1 MATVETS
8 LSKIR
13 GNYFSKIDAN
23 AGFLQIPLE
32 KTSWE
37 LTHFLTPWGRFH
49 YRKLPFAL
57 TSAPEIFS
65 KETNRILENCKNV
78 KIHMDDVLIMGE
90 TENEHDE
97 NVKIVLDKN
106 KSSGITLNKKK
117 CFFKQKEIEFL
128 GFKVSNKA

>member
-23 AGFLQIPLE
+23 VGFWQIPLE

-37 LTHFLTPWGRFH
+37 LTNLLTPWGRFH
-49 YRKLPFAL
+49 YRKLPFGL

-65 KETNRILENCKNV
+65 KEMNRIENWKNV
-78 KIHMDDVLIMGE
+78 IIYMDDVLIMGE
-90 TENEHDE
+90 T
-97 NVKIVLDKN
+97 
-106 KSSGITLNKKK
+106 
-117 CFFKQKEIEFL
+117 
-128 GFKVSNKA
+128 